1 MCDWLILY
9 LWTVNYHFDHYVSR
23 CVSYCVD
30 QCFTHHR
37 GGFAQALEM
46 HDSNFTDI
54 ALAAVAK
61 GCTQLAYLSMQGP
74 RLRPSRPRAAHRQP
88 LIAQGDVTDA
98 GLKAIAAH
106 CTELTTLHI
115 TRKLAFLAVVTCCAL
130 GSASNDFPC
139 HPSICSLT
147 LVSQSGAHCAH
158 RAQLKRL
165 SGIHLWSYPGVKTCC
180 L

>member
-1 MCDWLILY
+1 MLY
-9 LWTVNYHFDHYVSR
+9 SSPW
-23 CVSYCVD
+23 C
-30 QCFTHHR
+30 
-37 GGFAQALEM
+37 FAQALEM

-74 RLRPSRPRAAHRQP
+74 RLRPSWPGAAHRQP
-88 LIAQGDVTDA
+88 LVAQGDVTDA

-106 CTELTTLHI
+106 CTQLTSLHI
-115 TRKLAFLAVVTCCAL
+115 TRKLASLAVVTCCAL

-165 SGIHLWSYPGVKTCC
+165 SGIHLWRSLVSAACSLLTDMVQSQSHWGRIWQN
-180 L
+180 